1 MAIITVKDV
10 DYRFIIYD
18 INKSEVINLL
28 GNSMLEDRG
37 YIKKMLSDL
46 WLGVVN
52 LKNTKGLKK
61 DKWNVNACSMAS

>member
-37 YIKKMLSDL
+37 YIKKMLLDL

-61 DKWNVNACSMAS
+61 DK

>member
-10 DYRFIIYD
+10 DYRFITYD

-52 LKNTKGLKK
+52 LKNTKDLKK
-61 DKWNVNACSMAS
+61 DK

>member
-37 YIKKMLSDL
+37 YIKKCCQ
-46 WLGVVN
+46 
-52 LKNTKGLKK
+52 TYGLA
-61 DKWNVNACSMAS
+61 W